1 MLRSD
6 VMATVVFERLLGRGV
21 SQFVSEE
28 LDLAGIKT
36 TANTVIGGA
45 IIGSIVSLIL
55 ISFVLAIYMN
65 FNPVLAF
72 FAGIGGGGMVILII
86 YATIEFKIEQRKSF
100 VENILPIYL
109 DLTAANVR
117 SGLALTNAMTV
128 VERPEFKKFNE
139 DIKLMGKQLYSGES
153 MERVLTQLTS
163 RYRSQELKR
172 TIRMILEAERYG
184 GGMTDLLKQISKDLR
199 NEHIIQKEVSGQLFM
214 YMIFIAFAA
223 LAAAPVLFA
232 MTSQMIGITLTIWS
246 KISLNSLSSIP
257 STGMS
262 FLKFSTPQ
270 ITLGAYQDFALGS
283 IVLITGMCSFI
294 VSAISSGRMIRG
306 IRYLPIFILVGIT
319 VYFGVAIVVGGIFGA
334 IAGG

>member
-1 MLRSD
+1 
-6 VMATVVFERLLGRGV
+6 MATVVFERLLGRGV

-28 LDLAGIKT
+28 LDLAGIKM
-36 TANTVIGGA
+36 TANMIIEIA
-45 IIGSIVSLIL
+45 ILGSIVSLIAVA
-55 ISFVLAIYMN
+55 FVLAIYMQ

-72 FAGIGGGGMVILII
+72 VGGVMSAGMIILII
-86 YATIEFKIEQRKSF
+86 YAAIEFRIEQRKSF
-100 VENILPIYL
+100 VENILPLYL

-117 SGLALTNAMTV
+117 SGLALTNAMTI
-128 VERPEFKKFNE
+128 VERPEFKKFND

-172 TIRMILEAERYG
+172 TIRMVLEAERYG

-232 MTSQMIGITLTIWS
+232 MTSQMIGITLSIWS
-246 KISLNSLSSIP
+246 KISLNSLSSVP
-257 STGMS
+257 STGIS

-270 ITLGAYQDFALGS
+270 ITLAGYQDFALAS
-283 IVLITGMCSFI
+283 IILITGMCAFI

-306 IRYLPIFILVGIT
+306 MRYLPLFILMGLI
-319 VYFGVAIVVGGIFGA
+319 VYFIVGLIVGNIFSTIA
-334 IAGG
+334 AGGAG

>member
-1 MLRSD
+1 
-6 VMATVVFERLLGRGV
+6 MATVVFERLLGRGV

-28 LDLAGIKT
+28 LDLAGIKM
-36 TANTVIGGA
+36 TANMIIEIA
-45 IIGSIVSLIL
+45 ILGSIVSMIAVA
-55 ISFVLAIYMN
+55 FVLAIYMQ
-65 FNPVLAF
+65 FNPILAF
-72 FAGIGGGGMVILII
+72 FGGVLSAGMIILII
-86 YATIEFKIEQRKSF
+86 YAAIEFRIEQRKSF
-100 VENILPIYL
+100 VENILPLYL

-117 SGLALTNAMTV
+117 SGLALTNAMTI
-128 VERPEFKKFNE
+128 VERPEFKKFND

-172 TIRMILEAERYG
+172 TIRMVLEAERYG

-232 MTSQMIGITLTIWS
+232 MTSQMIGITLSIWS
-246 KISLNSLSSIP
+246 KISLNSLSSVP
-257 STGMS
+257 STGIS

-270 ITLGAYQDFALGS
+270 ITLAGYQDFALAS
-283 IVLITGMCSFI
+283 IILITGMCAFI

-306 IRYLPIFILVGIT
+306 VRYLPLFILMGLI
-319 VYFGVAIVVGGIFGA
+319 VYFIVGLVVGNIFSTIA
-334 IAGG
+334 AGGAG

>member
-1 MLRSD
+1 
-6 VMATVVFERLLGRGV
+6 MATVVFERLLGRGV

-28 LDLAGIKT
+28 LDLAGIKM
-36 TANTVIGGA
+36 TANMIIEIA
-45 IIGSIVSLIL
+45 ILGSIVSLIAVA
-55 ISFVLAIYMN
+55 FVLAIYMQ
-65 FNPVLAF
+65 FNPVFAF
-72 FAGIGGGGMVILII
+72 FGGVLAGGMIILII
-86 YATIEFKIEQRKSF
+86 YAAIEFKIEQRKSF
-100 VENILPIYL
+100 VENILPLYL

-117 SGLALTNAMTV
+117 SGLALTNAMTI
-128 VERPEFKKFNE
+128 VERPEFKKFND

-172 TIRMILEAERYG
+172 TIRMVLEAERYG

-232 MTSQMIGITLTIWS
+232 MTSQMIGITLNIWS
-246 KISLNSLSSIP
+246 KISLNSLSSVP
-257 STGMS
+257 STGIS

-270 ITLGAYQDFALGS
+270 ITLAGYQDFALAS
-283 IVLITGMCSFI
+283 IILITGMCAFI

-306 IRYLPIFILVGIT
+306 MRYLPLFILMGLI
-319 VYFGVAIVVGGIFGA
+319 VYFIVGLVVGNIFSTIA
-334 IAGG
+334 AGGAG

>member
-1 MLRSD
+1 
-6 VMATVVFERLLGRGV
+6 MATVVFERLLGRGV

-28 LDLAGIKT
+28 LDLAGIKM
-36 TANTVIGGA
+36 TANMIIEIA
-45 IIGSIVSLIL
+45 ILGSAVSLIAVA
-55 ISFVLAIYMN
+55 FVLAIYMQ
-65 FNPVLAF
+65 FNPILAF
-72 FAGIGGGGMVILII
+72 FGGVLSAGMIILII
-86 YATIEFKIEQRKSF
+86 YAAIEFRIEQRKSF
-100 VENILPIYL
+100 VENILPLYL

-117 SGLALTNAMTV
+117 SGLALTNAMTI
-128 VERPEFKKFNE
+128 VERPEFKKFND

-172 TIRMILEAERYG
+172 TIRMVLEAERYG

-232 MTSQMIGITLTIWS
+232 MTSQMIGITLNIWS
-246 KISLNSLSSIP
+246 KISLNSLSSVP
-257 STGMS
+257 STGIS

-270 ITLGAYQDFALGS
+270 ITLAGYQDFALAS
-283 IVLITGMCSFI
+283 IILITGMCAFI

-306 IRYLPIFILVGIT
+306 MRYLPLFILMGLI
-319 VYFGVAIVVGGIFGA
+319 VYFIVGLVVGNIFST

>member
-1 MLRSD
+1 
-6 VMATVVFERLLGRGV
+6 MATVVFERLLGRGV

-28 LDLAGIKT
+28 LDLAGIKM
-36 TANTVIGGA
+36 TANMIIEIA
-45 IIGSIVSLIL
+45 ILGSLVSMIAVA
-55 ISFVLAIYMN
+55 FVLAIYMQ
-65 FNPVLAF
+65 FNPILAF
-72 FAGIGGGGMVILII
+72 FGGVLSAGMIILII
-86 YATIEFKIEQRKSF
+86 YAAIEFRIEQRKSF
-100 VENILPIYL
+100 VENILPLYL

-117 SGLALTNAMTV
+117 SGLALTNAMTI
-128 VERPEFKKFNE
+128 VERPEFKNFND

-172 TIRMILEAERYG
+172 TIRMVLEAERYG

-232 MTSQMIGITLTIWS
+232 MTSQMIGITLSIWS
-246 KISLNSLSSIP
+246 KISLNSLSSVP
-257 STGMS
+257 STGIS

-270 ITLGAYQDFALGS
+270 ITLAGYQDFALAS
-283 IVLITGMCSFI
+283 IILITGMCAFI

-306 IRYLPIFILVGIT
+306 VRYLPLFILMGLI
-319 VYFGVAIVVGGIFGA
+319 VYFIVGLVVGNIFSTIA
-334 IAGG
+334 AGGAG

>member
-1 MLRSD
+1 
-6 VMATVVFERLLGRGV
+6 MATVVFERLLGRGV

-28 LDLAGIKT
+28 LDLAGIKM
-36 TANTVIGGA
+36 TANMIIEIA
-45 IIGSIVSLIL
+45 ILGSI
-55 ISFVLAIYMN
+55 ISMIAVAFVLAIYLQ
-65 FNPVLAF
+65 FNPILAF
-72 FAGIGGGGMVILII
+72 FGGVLAGGMIILII
-86 YATIEFKIEQRKSF
+86 YAAIEFRIEQRKSF
-100 VENILPIYL
+100 VENILPLYL

-117 SGLALTNAMTV
+117 SGLALTNAMTI
-128 VERPEFKKFNE
+128 VERPEFKKFND

-172 TIRMILEAERYG
+172 TIRMVLEAERYG

-232 MTSQMIGITLTIWS
+232 MTSQMIGITLNIWS
-246 KISLNSLSSIP
+246 KISLNSLSSVP
-257 STGMS
+257 STGIS

-270 ITLGAYQDFALGS
+270 ITLAGYQDFALAS
-283 IVLITGMCSFI
+283 IILITGMCAFI

-306 IRYLPIFILVGIT
+306 MRYLPLFILMGLL
-319 VYFGVAIVVGGIFGA
+319 VYFIVSLVVGNIFST

>member
-1 MLRSD
+1 
-6 VMATVVFERLLGRGV
+6 MAVVFERLLGRGV

-28 LDLAGIKT
+28 LDLAGMKIS
-36 TANTVIGGA
+36 ANTLIEMAMIGA
-45 IIGSIVSLIL
+45 LISIIGVSLIL
-55 ISFVLAIYMN
+55 ALYMG
-65 FNPVLAF
+65 FNPILAF
-72 FAGIGGGGMVILII
+72 VGGIMSSGIIVLVI
-86 YATIEFKIEQRKSF
+86 YAMLEFRIEQRKSF
-100 VENILPIYL
+100 VENILPLYL

-128 VERPEFKKFNE
+128 VERPEFKKFND

-184 GGMTDLLKQISKDLR
+184 GGMTDLLKQIAKDLR

-214 YMIFIAFAA
+214 YTIFIAFAA

-232 MTSQMIGITLTIWS
+232 MTSQMIGITLSIWS
-246 KISLNSLSSIP
+246 KISIGSLSSIP
-257 STGMS
+257 STGIS

-270 ITLGAYQDFALGS
+270 ITLAGYQDFALGS
-283 IVLITGMCSFI
+283 IIVISGMCSFI
-294 VSAISSGRMIRG
+294 ISAISSGRMIRG
-306 IRYLPIFILVGIT
+306 VRYLPLFMLFGII
-319 VYFGVAIVVGGIFGA
+319 VYFVVGLVVGNIFST

>member
-1 MLRSD
+1 
-6 VMATVVFERLLGRGV
+6 MATVVFERLLGRGV

-28 LDLAGIKT
+28 LDLAGIKM
-36 TANTVIGGA
+36 TANMIIEIA
-45 IIGSIVSLIL
+45 ILGSIVSLIAVA
-55 ISFVLAIYMN
+55 FVLAIYMQ
-65 FNPVLAF
+65 FNPALAF
-72 FAGIGGGGMVILII
+72 VGGVMSGGMIILVI
-86 YATIEFKIEQRKSF
+86 YAAIEFRIEQRKSF
-100 VENILPIYL
+100 VENILPLYL

-117 SGLALTNAMTV
+117 SGLALTNAMTI
-128 VERPEFKKFNE
+128 VERPEFKKFND

-172 TIRMILEAERYG
+172 TIRMVLEAERYG

-232 MTSQMIGITLTIWS
+232 MTSQMIGITLSIWS
-246 KISLNSLSSIP
+246 KISLNSLSSVP
-257 STGMS
+257 STGIS

-270 ITLGAYQDFALGS
+270 ITLAGYQDFALAS
-283 IVLITGMCSFI
+283 IILITGMCAFI

-306 IRYLPIFILVGIT
+306 IRYLPLFILMGLI
-319 VYFGVAIVVGGIFGA
+319 VYFIVGLVVGNIFSTIA
-334 IAGG
+334 AGGAG

>member
-1 MLRSD
+1 
-6 VMATVVFERLLGRGV
+6 MATVVFERLLGRGV

-28 LDLAGIKT
+28 LDLAGIKM
-36 TANTVIGGA
+36 TANMIIEIA
-45 IIGSIVSLIL
+45 ILGSIISLIAVT
-55 ISFVLAIYMN
+55 FALAIYMK
-65 FNPVLAF
+65 FNPILAF
-72 FAGIGGGGMVILII
+72 FGGVMAGGMIILIV
-86 YATIEFKIEQRKSF
+86 YAAMEFRIEQRKSF
-100 VENILPIYL
+100 VENILPLYL

-117 SGLALTNAMTV
+117 SGLALTNAMTI
-128 VERPEFKKFNE
+128 VERPEFKKFND

-172 TIRMILEAERYG
+172 TIRMVLEAERYG

-232 MTSQMIGITLTIWS
+232 MTSQMIGITLSIWS
-246 KISLNSLSSIP
+246 KISLGSLSSVP
-257 STGMS
+257 STGIS

-270 ITLGAYQDFALGS
+270 ITLAGYQDFAIAS

-306 IRYLPIFILVGIT
+306 MRYLPLFILMGLI
-319 VYFGVAIVVGGIFGA
+319 VYFVVSLVVGNIFSTIA
-334 IAGG
+334 AGGAG

>member
-1 MLRSD
+1 
-6 VMATVVFERLLGRGV
+6 MATVVFERLLGRGV

-28 LDLAGIKT
+28 LDLAGIKM
-36 TANTVIGGA
+36 TANMIIEIA
-45 IIGSIVSLIL
+45 ILGSIVSLIAVA
-55 ISFVLAIYMN
+55 FVLAIYMQ
-65 FNPVLAF
+65 FNPVFAF
-72 FAGIGGGGMVILII
+72 FGGVLAGGMIILII
-86 YATIEFKIEQRKSF
+86 YAAIEFKIEQRKSF
-100 VENILPIYL
+100 VENILPLYL

-117 SGLALTNAMTV
+117 SGLALTNAMTI
-128 VERPEFKKFNE
+128 VERPEFKKFND

-172 TIRMILEAERYG
+172 TIRMVLEAERYG

-232 MTSQMIGITLTIWS
+232 MTSQMIGITLNIWS
-246 KISLNSLSSIP
+246 KISLNSLSSVP
-257 STGMS
+257 STGIS

-270 ITLGAYQDFALGS
+270 ITLAGYQDFALAS
-283 IVLITGMCSFI
+283 IILITGMCAFI

-306 IRYLPIFILVGIT
+306 MRYLPLFILMGLI
-319 VYFGVAIVVGGIFGA
+319 VYFIVGLVVGNIFST